1 MSSEGRILKIC
12 VEAEATPIGGTF
24 WGLGRYGELALNNRG
39 EVAFTMVLH
48 GAPSNFGLF
57 LFSDGKLQ
65 KLLAAGEPGFAGGE
79 WVMFEGLSLNDSSEV
94 AFDGVIK
101 GGSIEEGLFVLRHG
115 GINRVVALGEDSP
128 IGGQFSQLG
137 APMLNNAGQV
147 AFRAAVDGGTSPEGI
162 FLYSDGAIRK
172 VAALGDPAPDG
183 GTFLDF
189 KGWAFNNLGHV
200 AFWSRVEEDR
210 RSGKKAIFLA
220 SGDSVRATVAST
232 DPPLV
237 GANWAIDWP
246 VNLNDRDSVLFRA
259 WGRAGRGEEAFAGLY
274 LRAAGHT
281 AAVAKV
287 GEVIPSAGRIEG
299 HVLWAL
305 NNVDSIAYLAR
316 TDVEGRRCHSI
327 LLHAEGLA
335 QKVVTAGDRNLLG
348 GVVRELWPYVGLNDR
363 NEVLFVAA
371 GDEPDFD
378 EGIFLSTP
386 T

>member
-24 WGLGRYGELALNNRG
+24 SGLGRYGELALNNRG

-57 LFSDGKLQ
+57 LFSDGRLQ

-94 AFDGVIK
+94 AFHGVIK

-115 GINRVVALGEDSP
+115 GINRVVTLGEDSP

-137 APMLNNAGQV
+137 APMLNNARQV
-147 AFRAAVDGGTSPEGI
+147 AFRAAVDGGTSPEGN
-162 FLYSDGAIRK
+162 FVYSDGAIRK

-220 SGDSVRATVAST
+220 SGDSVRTRVAST
-232 DPPLV
+232 DPPPV
-237 GANWAIDWP
+237 GANWLIDWP
-246 VNLNDRDSVLFRA
+246 VSLNDRGSVLFRA
-259 WGRAGRGEEAFAGLY
+259 WLSERAGEGAMAALC
-274 LRAAGHT
+274 LRSDDGT
-281 AAVAKV
+281 AVVAKE
-287 GEVIPSAGRIEG
+287 GDIIPPAGRISG
-299 HVLWAL
+299 FQSWVFNNSDSVAVLAMTEAGEPACSW
-305 NNVDSIAYLAR
+305 
-316 TDVEGRRCHSI
+316 I
-327 LLHAEGLA
+327 LLLTGGNAG
-335 QKVVTAGDRNLLG
+335 KVVTRRDPTPLG
-348 GVVRELWPYVGLNDR
+348 GVIRALWPYVGLNDR
-363 NEVLFVAA
+363 NEILFVAA
-371 GDEPDFD
+371 GDKPDFD
-378 EGIFLSTP
+378 EGIFLWTP